1 MVLAVFI
8 YWSSFAIRA
17 SGVFLCIQKQGSTV
31 SDRNNLLWIWNGRN
45 KFSKMSE
52 KCVGTT
58 NTQYHFQRFSL
69 GLRNYLFL
77 MFSVFLK
84 LKKFSTAFLLLY
96 LTGKKYW
103 REKFL
108 LPFLVCLFQYCIYIF
123 FQNIQVQIS
132 LNPLLLS
139 LSKKKSWEKLL
150 KSDFFPLPEGNAKY
164 KFGFKFSIHV

>member
-1 MVLAVFI
+1 MC
-8 YWSSFAIRA
+8 WDNQHAIP
-17 SGVFLCIQKQGSTV
+17 
-31 SDRNNLLWIWNGRN
+31 
-45 KFSKMSE
+45 FSK
-52 KCVGTT
+52 VFT
-58 NTQYHFQRFSL
+58 RFKKLS
-69 GLRNYLFL
+69 FL
-77 MFSVFLK
+77 DVFLK

-150 KSDFFPLPEGNAKY
+150 KSDFFRCQKATQSINLVLSLAFMYKTLCGNWIYFLLISCMCPGYYWILSFVVAY
-164 KFGFKFSIHV
+164 SLYWFNVD